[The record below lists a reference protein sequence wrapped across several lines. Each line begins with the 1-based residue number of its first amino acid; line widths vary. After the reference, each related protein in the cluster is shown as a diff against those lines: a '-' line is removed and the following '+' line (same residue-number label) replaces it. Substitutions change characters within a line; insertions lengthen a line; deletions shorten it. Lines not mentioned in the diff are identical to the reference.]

1 MTAMN
6 GTCWCRLIDRSG
18 LRVTRYASE
27 IEPGSAALNAELQK
41 ALAEWQPA
49 ADKNINFLEP

>member
-6 GTCWCRLIDRSG
+6 GTCGCRLIDRSG
-18 LRVTRYASE
+18 LRVTRYASKV
-27 IEPGSAALNAELQK
+27 EPGSAGLNAELQK

-49 ADKNINFLEP
+49 ADKNINCLQP